1 MSLVNGNVVTGF
13 SYTTEIKLNTTPAV
27 GDRIPFNDI
36 PILRQGQVKIQGI
49 KCYDATA
56 ISLSPNNNTV
66 IAAAAVPGLTLVFQ
80 VDANEEQIKETP
92 VYDLIPYYNGGIIR
106 AFNNLFINLTK
117 SYLVVEDSSVL
128 TGGTALVVEFIYEPI
143 PGNQVKFQ

>member
-1 MSLVNGNVVTGF
+1 MLVNGNVVTGF

-27 GDRIPFNDI
+27 GDRIPFPDI

-56 ISLSPNNNTV
+56 LSVSPNNNAV
-66 IAAAAVPGLTLVFQ
+66 IGSGAVPGLSLTFQ

-117 SYLVVEDSSVL
+117 SYLVVEDASVL
-128 TGGTALVVEFIYEPI
+128 TGGESLVVEFIYEPV
-143 PGNQVKFQ
+143 PASQVKFQ